1 MNLNKI
7 ETIRSKI
14 IVSINTN
21 VSGRYDSSVDL
32 GQLTHDIGFLNKYDN
47 IVDYASN
54 LFVLIS
60 KNKYFK
66 KGNLQTA
73 LISTDFCLHRNGYYL
88 KINEDL
94 AVDLLKKA
102 NLSKGYEFKKIL
114 ENTITVL

>member
-1 MNLNKI
+1 MNKI
-7 ETIRSKI
+7 ETIRTEI
-14 IVSINTN
+14 VVSINTN

-32 GQLTHDIGFLNKYDN
+32 AQLTHDVGLLIKYDN

-54 LFVLIS
+54 LFALIS
-60 KNKYFK
+60 KNKYFE

-88 KINEDL
+88 KIDEDL

-102 NLSKGYEFKKIL
+102 NLNKEYEFKEIL